1 MKPPQGQAYQQ
12 LITHAMAM
20 TAETNRIFRFAPS
33 PNGELHLGHA
43 CSALL
48 NHDMAQA
55 CGGTLLLRMEDTDT
69 QRCRPRYERQILDD
83 LSWLGILW
91 AQPVRRQSDHIADYQ
106 AALQRLDRMGVVY
119 PASLSRKAIAELVAA
134 RRDWPRDPDGAP
146 VYPGQERD
154 LDTAGR
160 RRLIESGKPFAW
172 RLDVARASQMLDA
185 SLSWQEFGRGPDG
198 QTGKID
204 CDPAAWGDTV
214 LTRADGQIA
223 YHLAV
228 VVDDG
233 LQKVTDVVRG
243 HDLFHAT
250 TLHRLLQTLLD
261 LPQPR
266 YTHHQLLCGEDRRK
280 LSKSNRDLSLRALR
294 RHHGPADIRRLIAE
308 SPKI

>member
-1 MKPPQGQAYQQ
+1 
-12 LITHAMAM
+12 M

-83 LSWLGILW
+83 LNWLGLRW
-91 AQPVRRQSDHIADYQ
+91 APPVRRQSDHVADYHT
-106 AALQRLDRMGVVY
+106 ALDQLKRLDVVY
-119 PASLSRKAIAELVAA
+119 PAAMSRKAIADCVAGKP
-134 RRDWPRDPDGAP
+134 DWPRDPDGAP
-146 VYPGQERD
+146 IYPGKERD
-154 LDTAGR
+154 LDAAGR
-160 RRLIESGKPFAW
+160 QELIGSGKPVAW
-172 RLDVARASQMLDA
+172 RLDIARASRLLDA
-185 SLSWQEFGRGPDG
+185 PLSWQEYGRGPDG

-204 CDPAAWGDTV
+204 CDPAAWGDIV
-214 LTRADGQIA
+214 LIRADGQIA

-250 TLHRLLQTLLD
+250 TLHRLLQTLLG

-266 YTHHQLLCGEDRRK
+266 YTHHHLLSGEDGRK
-280 LSKSNRDLSLRALR
+280 LSKSKRDLSLRALR
-294 RHHGPADIRRLIAE
+294 RHHGPTDIRRLIAE
-308 SPKI
+308 NPKI

>member
-1 MKPPQGQAYQQ
+1 
-12 LITHAMAM
+12 M
-20 TAETNRIFRFAPS
+20 TTETERIFRFAPS

-48 NHDMAQA
+48 NHDMARA

-69 QRCRPRYERQILDD
+69 QRCRPHFERQILDD
-83 LSWLGILW
+83 LSWLGIRW

-106 AALQRLDRMGVVY
+106 AALDRLKRLDVVY
-119 PASLSRKAIAELVAA
+119 PASMSRKAIAEFVTA
-134 RRDWPRDPDGAP
+134 RKDWPRDPDGAP
-146 VYPGQERD
+146 IYPGQERD
-154 LDTAGR
+154 LDQAGR
-160 RRLIESGKPFAW
+160 RRLIESGGPVAW
-172 RLDVARASQMLDA
+172 RLDIGRASQLLDA
-185 SLSWQEFGRGPDG
+185 PLSWQEHGRGPDG
-198 QTGKID
+198 QTGRID
-204 CDPAAWGDTV
+204 GDPAAWGDTV
-214 LTRADGQIA
+214 LTRDGQVA

-233 LQKVTDVVRG
+233 LQKISDVVRG

-250 TLHRLLQTLLD
+250 TLHRLLQTLLG

-266 YTHHQLLCGEDRRK
+266 YTHHHLLSGADGRK

-294 RHHGPADIRRLIAE
+294 NHHTPADIRRLIAE